1 MIASLAMSVVASC
14 TSATTPAL
22 PKHILMFVVDD
33 YGFSAGLDVVF
44 YMETQYFRGEP
55 WLLWSIAVGPSRAT
69 NDIDAKLCSCA
80 Y

>member
-44 YMETQYFRGEP
+44 YMETQYFRG
-55 WLLWSIAVGPSRAT
+55 
-69 NDIDAKLCSCA
+69 
-80 Y
+80 